1 MHYFALFVPFSYFL
15 PRLVEKSRIVK
26 ESTNPYYLLTT
37 SRLLFDFPQLFIDYF
52 SLLVDRNFLALLS
65 TICGYSSL
73 CLVTC
78 RESDNPFRILSTS
91 QND

>member
-65 TICGYSSL
+65 TIFDYL
-73 CLVTC
+73 RL
-78 RESDNPFRILSTS
+78 F
-91 QND
+91 